1 MASSSRTHSSSP
13 YSNRKSVASSYYS
26 SPSPSSFTNGKMIP
40 RSCSTSAS
48 SSHYGMSGGFGSR
61 SMVHGRGGSDSMHYG
76 GGSYGDCSPVG
87 FISDDLIAEPVDELR
102 NGDSISVTIRFRP
115 LR

>member
-26 SPSPSSFTNGKMIP
+26 TPSPSSFTNGKMIP

-61 SMVHGRGGSDSMHYG
+61 SMVHGRGVRIQCTME
-76 GGSYGDCSPVG
+76 VAVMV
-87 FISDDLIAEPVDELR
+87 IAHRLGLFPM
-102 NGDSISVTIRFRP
+102 T
-115 LR
+115 

>member
-1 MASSSRTHSSSP
+1 MASSSRTQTSSPFSHRKSPSSSSYHSSS
-13 YSNRKSVASSYYS
+13 
-26 SPSPSSFTNGKMIP
+26 SPSSNTNGKMIP

-48 SSHYGMSGGFGSR
+48 SQY
-61 SMVHGRGGSDSMHYG
+61 GRGVSDSMHYG
-76 GGSYGDCSPVG
+76 GGGGGGGYGDCSPVG

-115 LR
+115 LK